1 VGFTHPVVFLI
12 LYLPFGIVGGYIG
25 VTVAY
30 LLSRAGASI
39 TEIAALIALS
49 TLPQTWK
56 LLWAP
61 LVDTTLTAKR
71 WYLFSTT
78 ITGLILLGMAF
89 IPAQQGAIRLL
100 DALTLIV
107 NIACSISA
115 MSCESLMAGD
125 TAPDQMGRAGGYSQ
139 AGNLGG
145 GGLGGGAG
153 LWMAQ
158 HVAPWSAGAVLGAA
172 CVVCCGALWW
182 MGEPVRARSTVRY
195 ATRLIGV
202 GKDVWSIAR
211 SRLGL
216 LTLFIFLLP
225 MCTAAASNLWPA
237 LADDWR
243 ADGDTVALVNGALAG
258 LTSMGGCLVGGYLC
272 DFIGRRS
279 GYAYAGI
286 LLALCAAGMAL
297 APRTPAM
304 FVVFTSAY
312 SFVTGLAYA
321 AFSSAT
327 LEAIGKDSAA
337 TQYNVLACVANVPI
351 VAMTVFD
358 GWAQARWGSGGM
370 LYAEAL
376 ISVVAVAAYAV
387 VALATRRPEAALERP
402 QEFKLP

>member
-1 VGFTHPVVFLI
+1 VGFAHPIVFLI
-12 LYLPFGIVGGYIG
+12 LYLPFGIVSGYIG

-71 WYLFSTT
+71 WYLLSTL
-78 ITGLILLGMAF
+78 ITGLMVFAMAF
-89 IPAQQGAIRLL
+89 IPAQPSAIRLL

-125 TAPDQMGRAGGYSQ
+125 TAPEQRGRAGGYSQ

-158 HVAPWSAGAVLGAA
+158 HVAPWSAGAALGAA
-172 CVVCCGALWW
+172 CVVCCIALWF
-182 MGEPVRARSTVRY
+182 MGEPVRVRSTVRY
-195 ATRLIGV
+195 ATRLLGV
-202 GKDVWSIAR
+202 AKDVWSIAQ

-216 LTLFIFLLP
+216 LTIFLFLLP

-237 LADDWR
+237 IADDWR
-243 ADGDTVALVNGALAG
+243 TGGDTVALVNGVLAG

-272 DFIGRRS
+272 DFMGRRS
-279 GYAYAGI
+279 GYAYFGI

-304 FVVFTSAY
+304 FVIFTCAY

-327 LEAIGKDSAA
+327 LDAIGKDSAA

-358 GWAQARWGSGGM
+358 GWAQTRWGSGGM

-376 ISVVAVAAYAV
+376 IGVVAVAAYAV
-387 VALATRRPEAALERP
+387 VALVTRKPLVGLGPP
-402 QEFKLP
+402 QEFKFP

>member
-1 VGFTHPVVFLI
+1 VGFAHPIVFLI
-12 LYLPFGIVGGYIG
+12 LYLPFGIVSGYIG

-30 LLSRAGASI
+30 LLSRAGSSI

-71 WYLFSTT
+71 WYLLSTV
-78 ITGLILLGMAF
+78 ITGLIVLGMAF
-89 IPAQQGAIRLL
+89 IPAQQSAIRLL

-107 NIACSISA
+107 NIACSVSA

-125 TAPDQMGRAGGYSQ
+125 TAPEQMGRAGGYSQ

-145 GGLGGGAG
+145 AGLGGGAG

-158 HVAPWSAGAVLGAA
+158 HVAPWSAGAVLGVA
-172 CVVCCGALWW
+172 CLICCVALWFL
-182 MGEPVRARSTVRY
+182 GEPARVRSTVRY
-195 ATRLIGV
+195 ATRLLGV
-202 GKDVWSIAR
+202 AKDVWSIGR

-216 LTLFIFLLP
+216 LTVLLFLLP
-225 MCTAAASNLWPA
+225 MGTAAASNLWPA
-237 LADDWR
+237 IATDWR
-243 ADGDTVALVNGALAG
+243 ADGDTVALVNGVLAG
-258 LTSMGGCLVGGYLC
+258 LISMGGCLVGGFLC
-272 DFIGRRS
+272 DYIGRRS
-279 GYAYAGI
+279 GYSYFGI

-327 LEAIGKDSAA
+327 LEAIGKESAA
-337 TQYNVLACVANVPI
+337 TQYNVMACVANVPI

-358 GWAQARWGSGGM
+358 GWAQTRWGSGGM
-370 LYAEAL
+370 LYAEGL
-376 ISVVAVAAYAV
+376 VGVVAVAAYAA
-387 VALATRRPEAALERP
+387 VALATRKPLAAIQPP
-402 QEFKLP
+402 QEFKFP